1 MLGQIAT
8 SARLRPGSRCRA
20 ASRRSSVRRPTTAA
34 PSGLHQR
41 AVRPCGRAGCPHPP
55 AEGRVLPG
63 VLAAG
68 SRNGRSPPRVQSVIT
83 RPPTRPTPTQS
94 RPPKLPDQ
102 PSRCRP
108 TSAQA
113 AHQISP
119 FITGV
124 QWPMIMVGTT
134 CGPAR
139 APRRH
144 TSMRVCVS
152 RGSLGRPVLGG
163 GQDRDEPL
171 GCEGRRVFGHAVQAI
186 AGRWLVRVEAKGRHV
201 VCCTTRGCEPVQTS
215 QRPGLV
221 NRGSGLVREL
231 LVDLSGDVAAQDPA
245 DLAVG
250 LALS

>member
-1 MLGQIAT
+1 MARFVRSRRHRPVPRGAGSLLHRTAAAVRRYVLGQIAT

-152 RGSLGRPVLGG
+152 RGSLGRRSWVVDKTEMSHSGV
-163 GQDRDEPL
+163 R
-171 GCEGRRVFGHAVQAI
+171 
-186 AGRWLVRVEAKGRHV
+186 AGAYSVTPCR
-201 VCCTTRGCEPVQTS
+201 
-215 QRPGLV
+215 
-221 NRGSGLVREL
+221 
-231 LVDLSGDVAAQDPA
+231 
-245 DLAVG
+245 
-250 LALS
+250 